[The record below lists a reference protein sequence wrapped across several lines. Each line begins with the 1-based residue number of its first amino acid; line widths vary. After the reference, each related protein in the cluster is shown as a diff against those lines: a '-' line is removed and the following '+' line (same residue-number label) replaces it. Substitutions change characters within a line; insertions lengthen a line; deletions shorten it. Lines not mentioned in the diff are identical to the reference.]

1 MIWPLGRPVRLTYW
15 LSLQQLEGDLVK
27 DTLNFV
33 FNRGILLISVKKNL
47 TVDNLDT
54 LLLSAFPAGFFK

>member
-33 FNRGILLISVKKNL
+33 FNRGILLISVKKKFNC
-47 TVDNLDT
+47 
-54 LLLSAFPAGFFK
+54 